1 LDYQVEFD
9 KRVITK
15 DLRKLTPQVA
25 YRIIKRCSFLS
36 KEPINGPHISRLKLK
51 ANLYR
56 LRVGDYRVVYMVE
69 GNRVIIKYIKHRK
82 DIYRS
87 L

>member
-1 LDYQVEFD
+1 MAYQVEFD
-9 KRVITK
+9 KRVGK
-15 DLRKLTPQVA
+15 DLKKLDPQVA
-25 YRIIKRCSFLS
+25 SRIIEKCSILS
-36 KEPINGPHISRLKLK
+36 KEPVDDPNISRLKLR

-56 LRVGDYRVVYMVE
+56 LRVGDYRVIYLVE
-69 GNRVIIKYIKHRK
+69 GNRVTIKYIKHRK

>member
-1 LDYQVEFD
+1 MGYQVEFD
-9 KRVITK
+9 KRVGK
-15 DLRKLTPQVA
+15 DLKKLDPQVA
-25 YRIIKRCSFLS
+25 ARIVKKCSTLS
-36 KEPINGPHISRLKLK
+36 QDPTKGPNISHLKVMS
-51 ANLYR
+51 NLYR
-56 LRVGDYRVVYMVE
+56 FHIGDYRVVFIVE